1 MVPSF
6 LVNANS
12 FQELQLTRLE
22 GKVAVVTG
30 AAQGI
35 GAAFA
40 KGLASQGALV
50 VIAARSD
57 STKVVDEIRA
67 SGGEALDYKV
77 DVNDN
82 ESLIAMV
89 DKTESMFGPIEI
101 LVNNAALFSSLTLK
115 PFTEIDEDE
124 WDMVMKVNV
133 RGPFQCAKVVVP
145 SMRKNGRGKII
156 NIASGTFLRGAPM
169 MCHYV
174 SSKGAVVG
182 QTRAMASE
190 LGDDNIGVNCI
201 IVGLTES
208 EGVKQ
213 HKQMLGAAKD
223 ATLAARV
230 IKRAML
236 PEDLLGAVY
245 YLACEDSD
253 FMTGQCMNIDG
264 GALNY

>member
-1 MVPSF
+1 MNRF
-6 LVNANS
+6 
-12 FQELQLTRLE
+12 E
-22 GKVAVVTG
+22 GTVAVVTG
-30 AAQGI
+30 GAKGI

-40 KGLASQGALV
+40 KGLAQQGAKV

-57 STKVVDEIRA
+57 GTELVKEIQA
-67 SGGEALDYKV
+67 SGGEALSFKV

-82 ESLIAMV
+82 ESLAAMV
-89 DKTESMFGPIEI
+89 NETESKFGPIEI

-115 PFTEIDEDE
+115 PFMEIDNDE
-124 WDMVMKVNV
+124 WDEVMKVNV

-182 QTRAMASE
+182 QTRAMAPE
-190 LGDDNIGVNCI
+190 LGKDNITVNCI

-208 EGVKQ
+208 EGVKN
-213 HKQMLGAAKD
+213 HKQILGAAKES
-223 ATLAARV
+223 TLAARV
-230 IKRAML
+230 IKRAMV

-245 YLACEDSD
+245 YLASEDSD

>member
-1 MVPSF
+1 M
-6 LVNANS
+6 N
-12 FQELQLTRLE
+12 RLE
-22 GKVAVVTG
+22 GKVAVITG

-40 KGLASQGALV
+40 KGMAAQGARV

-57 STKVVDEIRA
+57 STKVVAEIRQA
-67 SGGEALDYKV
+67 GGEAIGCRV

-82 ESLIAMV
+82 QSLLEMV
-89 DKTESMFGPIEI
+89 EKAEAKFGPIEI
-101 LVNNAALFSSLTLK
+101 LVNNAALFSTLTMK
-115 PFTEIDEDE
+115 PFMEIDEEE
-124 WDMVMKVNV
+124 WDQVMKVNV
-133 RGPFQCAKVVVP
+133 RGPFQCAKAVVP

-169 MCHYV
+169 FCHYV

-182 QTRAMASE
+182 QTRAMAPE
-190 LGDDNIGVNCI
+190 LGNDNITVNCI

-208 EGVKQ
+208 EGVKK
-213 HKQMLGAAKD
+213 HKQILGAAKE

-230 IKRAML
+230 IKRAMV
-236 PEDLLGAVY
+236 PDDLLGAVY
-245 YLACEDSD
+245 YLASEDSD